1 MFSAI
6 LQSCEERG
14 VSQTILILAILVV
27 DNRRKAVRKLC
38 STLGSCLN
46 KDTKEMSDLNIDLL
60 ATLVNMCDKNSGEL
74 LYLLPPKTLG
84 TVLGKTKRG
93 KEWLQRY
100 IEDENMPIPDHVIPL
115 LCCVCFDIHEIEEGI
130 G

>member
-1 MFSAI
+1 
-6 LQSCEERG
+6 
-14 VSQTILILAILVV
+14 
-27 DNRRKAVRKLC
+27 
-38 STLGSCLN
+38 
-46 KDTKEMSDLNIDLL
+46 MSDLNIDLL

-74 LYLLPPKTLG
+74 LYLLPPKTLS

-115 LCCVCFDIHEIEEGI
+115 LCCFCFDIHEIEEGI

>member
-74 LYLLPPKTLG
+74 LYLLPPKTLS
-84 TVLGKTKRG
+84 TVLSKTKRG